1 MPQTIFCSFGS
12 ANRTFFGKVPAP
24 LRKSFPSR
32 PQRNASK
39 NFWSVWVLQFVDH
52 CSNNVCLVCLAKN
65 KNQSKTK
72 QNKTKQNKTKQNK
85 TNLELAA
92 KQKKNKTKQ
101 SKTKQNKPGARAA
114 PRTHNLGN

>member
-72 QNKTKQNKTKQNK
+72 QNTTKQNKTKQTWSSQLNK
-85 TNLELAA
+85 
-92 KQKKNKTKQ
+92 KKNKTKQ
-101 SKTKQNKPGARAA
+101 SNTKQNKPGARAA